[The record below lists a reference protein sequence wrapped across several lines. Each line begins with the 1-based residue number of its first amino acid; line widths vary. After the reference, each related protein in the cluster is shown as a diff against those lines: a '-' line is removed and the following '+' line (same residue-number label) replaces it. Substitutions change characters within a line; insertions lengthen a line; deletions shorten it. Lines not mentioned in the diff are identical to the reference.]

1 MYRTFFR
8 KVVFYM
14 ILHQRFIELGEG
26 YGDVYELCE
35 LIRTNRDRLHGTFI
49 LSSSTPAGHAISLAA
64 TFNPVSTNHFMP
76 IYICR
81 EGIIQQGDVKSK
93 RRILFEEAAASANST
108 PATIELKHS
117 SEFEEH
123 ELFYHYVIGILRL
136 NHLLPPLR

>member
-1 MYRTFFR
+1 
-8 KVVFYM
+8 M

-49 LSSSTPAGHAISLAA
+49 LSSSTPSGHALSLAA
-64 TFNPVSTNHFMP
+64 TFNPAGTNHFMP

-81 EGIIQQGDVKSK
+81 EGIIQQDEVKSK

-108 PATIELKHS
+108 PVTIELKHS
-117 SEFEEH
+117 SEFKER
-123 ELFYHYVIGILRL
+123 ELFYQYAIGILRL

>member
-1 MYRTFFR
+1 
-8 KVVFYM
+8 M

-35 LIRTNRDRLHGTFI
+35 LISTNQHRLHKTFI
-49 LSSSTPAGHAISLAA
+49 LSSSTPTGHALSLAA
-64 TFNPVSTNHFMP
+64 AFEPATDSHFMP

-93 RRILFEEAAASANST
+93 RRILFEEAATAADSI
-108 PATIELKHS
+108 PAFIELKNS
-117 SEFEEH
+117 SEFAER
-123 ELFYHYVIGILRL
+123 ELFYQYATGILRL